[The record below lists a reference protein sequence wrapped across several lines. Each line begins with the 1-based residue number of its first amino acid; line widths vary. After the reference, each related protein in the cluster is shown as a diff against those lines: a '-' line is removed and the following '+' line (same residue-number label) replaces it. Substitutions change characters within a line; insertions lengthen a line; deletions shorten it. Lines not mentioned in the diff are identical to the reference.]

1 MLALSETT
9 NLLAR
14 NSFTPIIESN
24 PQRNTSL
31 AYTIERLNESKV
43 YPIVLLNPRNNTN
56 GKNELNVSNFL
67 TQFGES
73 NEYTL
78 GVRLD
83 PSICPQKVLETCRK
97 FRKNKI
103 ALIHAGFKDS
113 KGFTDEVKS
122 IPNIDTNIFID
133 GDCGKMY
140 IDKYSSYDKNVL
152 IRDGLKK
159 RNDYYNFP
167 DSKFFS
173 DLHITYQDQKFMGFG
188 DFLNVGR
195 ENPRINYPIEDYS
208 IRLTYFEK
216 NYDNAMYVYHF
227 TSDKD
232 VKPRARGAM
241 FLNALKKM
249 IKAVDSSD
257 SEITNTSAIERF
269 RDLSEEEFYPV
280 EGLIRQLLLT
290 HHIETLSQYNNQNG
304 EVNNELL

>member
-1 MLALSETT
+1 MLALSETA
-9 NLLAR
+9 NILAR
-14 NSFTPIIESN
+14 HSFTPIIESN

-43 YPIVLLNPRNNTN
+43 SPIVLLNPRNNTI
-56 GKNELNVSNFL
+56 GKNEFNVSNFL
-67 TQFGES
+67 TQFGKS
-73 NEYTL
+73 NDYTL

-83 PSICPQKVLETCRK
+83 PCICPQKVLETCKKLRN
-97 FRKNKI
+97 NKI

-113 KGFTDEVKS
+113 NGFADEVKS
-122 IPNIDTNIFID
+122 IPNIDTNVFID

-152 IRDGLKK
+152 IRDGLTN
-159 RNDYYNFP
+159 RNNYYSFP
-167 DSKFFS
+167 DSEFFS

-195 ENPRINYPIEDYS
+195 ENPRVNYPIEDYS
-208 IRLTYFEK
+208 ICLTYFEK
-216 NYDNAMYVYHF
+216 NYDNAMFVYHF
-227 TSDKD
+227 TSDKN

-257 SEITNTSAIERF
+257 SEITNTSAIEIF
-269 RDLSEEEFYPV
+269 RGLNEDEFYPG
-280 EGLIRQLLLT
+280 EGFIRQLLLT
-290 HHIETLSQYNNQNG
+290 HHIETLSKYNNQNG